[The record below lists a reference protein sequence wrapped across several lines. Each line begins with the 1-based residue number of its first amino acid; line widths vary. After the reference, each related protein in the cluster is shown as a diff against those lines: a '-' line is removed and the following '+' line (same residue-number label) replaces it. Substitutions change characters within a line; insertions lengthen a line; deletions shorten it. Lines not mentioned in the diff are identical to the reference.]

1 MTQNESVFS
10 SLSQARRRRT
20 TYNKNSTPV
29 RMVRAVS
36 VVKLLGFLLAAPFV
50 GLQLVALPLAFIRFL
65 DEYRMM

>member
-1 MTQNESVFS
+1 MS
-10 SLSQARRRRT
+10 
-20 TYNKNSTPV
+20 
-29 RMVRAVS
+29 AVS